1 MTSPA
6 PSYPTSTTL
15 GSSCLDETSPD
26 SSPPPPSP
34 DPPSN
39 RQTPETEGRKKTSPL
54 RPLPNKFLEPVW
66 SPADDESV
74 TSSPYYDDALSWEGL
89 NEVSLQWL
97 ASYQRFA
104 TVRTPLP
111 KEAPLGLWLG
121 GGYISL

>member
-54 RPLPNKFLEPVW
+54 RNFLEPVL
-66 SPADDESV
+66 SSDNDELFA
-74 TSSPYYDDALSWEGL
+74 SSPYYDDALSWEGL
-89 NEVSLQWL
+89 DEVSLQWL

-121 GGYISL
+121 GGVY